1 MQCEKVFLRHSPP
14 KVLVKQKPCI
24 LQSSC
29 HHFGRMNLSLAGCS
43 SAEPASVLVQ
53 QIKSQNQTLY
63 LQLVEK
69 SSHVQI
75 VVVEFTWRDKEGRLI
90 TSQKGTVKNI
100 SPNSTGVADSYFDEM
115 PAGAT
120 YAARIDQVRF

>member
-1 MQCEKVFLRHSPP
+1 MKKAILVFLVSIFLSCEQGPP
-14 KVLVKQKPCI
+14 RPPRIDSKSLVVIKDFNSTAKGYGQ
-24 LQSSC
+24 
-29 HHFGRMNLSLAGCS
+29 NVV
-43 SAEPASVLVQ
+43 AEVEN
-53 QIKSQNQTLY
+53 KSNRT
-63 LQLVEK
+63 V
-69 SSHVQI
+69 SI